1 MNGVQ
6 QILSIVMEKEVG
18 EGGLGG
24 EVFFFFPACQLRVVP
39 LLRHGEIKPVLS
51 RV

>member
-6 QILSIVMEKEVG
+6 QILSMVMEKEVG
-18 EGGLGG
+18 EGGWV
-24 EVFFFFPACQLRVVP
+24 VFFVFFFPACQLRVVP
-39 LLRHGEIKPVLS
+39 LLRHSKIKPVLS